1 MMAAMA
7 RIPDAELDVLQC
19 LHRLGDAT
27 SADVRR
33 DLETA
38 RPMAHG
44 SVVTLLN
51 RLERK
56 GLVTHWK
63 GSVGKAFV
71 YRATRSPQATA
82 RPLVRNVLQRVFG
95 GDKLALVASLFETRP
110 PTPQELD
117 DLERLV
123 SELKQKREARS

>member
-1 MMAAMA
+1 MLKV
-7 RIPDAELDVLQC
+7 PDAELDVLQC
-19 LHRLGDAT
+19 LHRLREAT
-27 SADVRR
+27 AADIRR
-33 DLETA
+33 ELERV

-44 SVVTLLN
+44 STVTLLN

-71 YRATRSPQATA
+71 YRATRTLEATT
-82 RPLVRNVLQRVFG
+82 RPLLRNMLQRAFG

-110 PTPQELD
+110 PTAQELD

-123 SELKQKREARS
+123 AELKQNRGGRS